1 MARAGA
7 LLALFLLALPAMATV
22 PPTLP
27 PLTFEDQAGHT
38 LRLEAL
44 RGHVVV
50 IVYGN
55 RDAIDASTT
64 WGRRLEA
71 DLRAQGVHAPDDP
84 PERRPVR
91 ILAFAQL
98 GGVPS
103 PFRTMLRTVVRANT
117 PADFSLWLDW
127 DDRMARLFGEAPGT
141 PTVVVADR
149 QGTVRLVLVGTAE
162 GARWDAVTDMIRRLR

>member
-1 MARAGA
+1 
-7 LLALFLLALPAMATV
+7 MATV
-22 PPTLP
+22 PRTLP
-27 PLTFEDQAGHT
+27 PLTFEDQEGRT

-44 RGHVVV
+44 RGQVAV

-55 RDAIDASTT
+55 RDAMDASTA
-64 WGRRLEA
+64 WGRQLEA
-71 DLRAQGVHAPDDP
+71 HLLAQGAHASGDP

-98 GGVPS
+98 GGVPA
-103 PFRTMLRTVVRANT
+103 PFRAVLRSVVRANT

-127 DDRMARLFGEAPGT
+127 DDRMALLFGAAPGT

-149 QGTVRLVLVGTAE
+149 GSQVRLVTAGPAE
-162 GARWDAVTDMIRRLR
+162 GARWDDVTHMIRRLR